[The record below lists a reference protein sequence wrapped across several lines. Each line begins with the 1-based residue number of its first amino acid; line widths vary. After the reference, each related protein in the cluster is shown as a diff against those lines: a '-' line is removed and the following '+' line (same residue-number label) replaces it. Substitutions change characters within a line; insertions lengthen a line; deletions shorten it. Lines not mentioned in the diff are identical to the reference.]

1 MSTEEDWTQSN
12 VSFYG
17 FALSDCLVQ
26 IENHSAKYLR
36 AVHRTALELATQNS
50 FGTDM
55 GGFWLLPS
63 QIEQLRKLPEYYP
76 ANEAALV
83 KDAVEAYLRAQLENL
98 YAIAPPTK
106 RS

>member
-1 MSTEEDWTQSN
+1 MSTVEGWTESN

-17 FALSDCLVQ
+17 FALSDCLVE
-26 IENHSAKYLR
+26 IKSHSAKYLR

-55 GGFWLLPS
+55 GGFWLLPP
-63 QIEQLRKLPEYYP
+63 QIEQLRKLSEYYP
-76 ANEAALV
+76 ANEADLV
-83 KDAVEAYLRAQLENL
+83 SEAVEAYLRAQLLSL
-98 YAIAPPTK
+98 YAIAPPAR